1 MIESIQ
7 IQQIAEI
14 VRRAGLNDQTLSVL
28 REHFSALHFSHC
40 LDDEL
45 GADKPFLADEDFN
58 LYLVDGRA
66 HCLKLTRDPE
76 CATGLLLAEV
86 EAHA

>member
-7 IQQIAEI
+7 IERIAEI
-14 VRRAGLNDQTLSVL
+14 VRRAGLNDQTLAIL
-28 REHFSALHFSHC
+28 REHFSDLHFSRC

-45 GADKPFLADEDFN
+45 GVAEPFLADEDFN

-66 HCLKLTRDPE
+66 HCLQLTRDPE